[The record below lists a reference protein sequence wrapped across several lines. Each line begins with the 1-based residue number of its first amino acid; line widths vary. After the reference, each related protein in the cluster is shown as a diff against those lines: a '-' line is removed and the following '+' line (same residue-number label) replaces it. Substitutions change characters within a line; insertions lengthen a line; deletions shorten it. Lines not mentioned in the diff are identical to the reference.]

1 MSINGTPE
9 ASKNIMGNVNRCDI
23 VVVNAYDIAVKNGFD
38 GTEKEWLA
46 SLKGEKG
53 DAAVLDFDDLTDEQ
67 KESIK
72 GEDGEDGIGVP
83 EVTASDNGK
92 LLQVVNGVWTAVE
105 IPYAEE
111 VSV

>member
-1 MSINGTPE
+1 
-9 ASKNIMGNVNRCDI
+9 MGKLTGKISEC
-23 VVVNAYDIAVKNGFD
+23 VVYHTDAYRIAVEHGFE
-38 GTEKEWLA
+38 GTVEEWLA

-53 DAAVLDFDDLTDEQ
+53 DAAVLNFDDLTDEQ
-67 KESIK
+67 KESIR

-83 EVTASDNGK
+83 SVTASDNGK
-92 LLQVVNGVWTAVE
+92 LLQVVNGVWTAVS